1 MIHTPRH
8 IKGFD
13 KVCHKSFIFKSN
25 ENGKSDHLLITV
37 TGILKARKERK
48 SKLIGQLS
56 SWTNQVFGKGL
67 SSEHVFSDLHT
78 SDGLTTNVKLLGGDV
93 SFSCC

>member
-8 IKGFD
+8 VKGFD
-13 KVCHKSFIFKSN
+13 KVCHKSFITKSN

-37 TGILKARKERK
+37 TSILKARKQRK
-48 SKLIGQLS
+48 SKLICQLS
-56 SWTNQVFGKGL
+56 SWTNQAFRKGL
-67 SSEHVFSDLHT
+67 SSEHVVSDLHK
-78 SDGLTTNVKLLGGDV
+78 SDGLTVKLLDGDV

>member
-8 IKGFD
+8 IKGSD
-13 KVCHKSFIFKSN
+13 KVCHKSFIIKSN

-37 TGILKARKERK
+37 TSILKARNQRK
-48 SKLIGQLS
+48 SKLICQLS
-56 SWTNQVFGKGL
+56 SWTNQAFRKGL
-67 SSEHVFSDLHT
+67 SSEHVVSDLHT
-78 SDGLTTNVKLLGGDV
+78 SDGLTTNVRLLGGDV